1 MINFLLS
8 VLSAIPWKHHSFIA
22 CGIVY
27 SCYTLVNNTGNE
39 LVIFPGIALKT
50 GNKRL
55 VLNYSQLLLGAFPA
69 IYTYKIRVH
78 LSSQKQVLYL
88 YS

>member
-1 MINFLLS
+1 MPRSNAVSRGPAILHGLSGEQVYTINFLLP

-27 SCYTLVNNTGNE
+27 SCYAHVNNTGNE

-50 GNKRL
+50 DNKTL
-55 VLNYSQLLLGAFPA
+55 
-69 IYTYKIRVH
+69 
-78 LSSQKQVLYL
+78 
-88 YS
+88 

>member
-1 MINFLLS
+1 MIIILQVYTINFLLS

-27 SCYTLVNNTGNE
+27 SCYALVNNTGNE

-50 GNKRL
+50 DNKTIL
-55 VLNYSQLLLGAFPA
+55 S
-69 IYTYKIRVH
+69 YTYVTVMYR
-78 LSSQKQVLYL
+78 SQWESAVGKR
-88 YS
+88 S

>member
-1 MINFLLS
+1 MLVYMINFLLS

-27 SCYTLVNNTGNE
+27 LCYALVNNTSNE

-50 GNKRL
+50 DNKSL
-55 VLNYSQLLLGAFPA
+55 IIMLLAC
-69 IYTYKIRVH
+69 
-78 LSSQKQVLYL
+78 
-88 YS
+88 